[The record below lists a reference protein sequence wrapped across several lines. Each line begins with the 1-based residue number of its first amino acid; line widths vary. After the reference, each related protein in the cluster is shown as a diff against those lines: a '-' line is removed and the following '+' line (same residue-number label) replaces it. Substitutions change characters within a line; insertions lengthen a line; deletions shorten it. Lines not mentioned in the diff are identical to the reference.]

1 MGKGQRARE
10 ARAGKRDEMKKAA
23 AKAVRRKKITKALSI
38 LLTLVIV
45 IGIVGFISFRV
56 VDDTGYFMRNTISMS
71 TKNYKVDNA
80 MMTYYIKNMYH
91 TYGSS
96 FSSSID
102 SSKLL
107 KDQEYLD
114 GTWLDQF
121 IDFTEP
127 QVE

>member
-80 MMTYYIKNMYH
+80 MMTN
-91 TYGSS
+91 
-96 FSSSID
+96 
-102 SSKLL
+102 
-107 KDQEYLD
+107 
-114 GTWLDQF
+114 
-121 IDFTEP
+121 
-127 QVE
+127 